1 MLFGFII
8 INIFLVMDK
17 KLIRLTESDFQRLI
31 EESVKTILNEIQI
44 PYNKDFLNGL
54 DSIDNR
60 SINAFI
66 QSMIPSGNRVSKN
79 SPYKGIRQLVLYFSP
94 EGAVKHGGVIT
105 KDIVNFIMKDDKIRK
120 IVYAI
125 SQEDKK
131 IIDLIYGANKT
142 SGRDLMQQIIW
153 HLDGIT
159 DQLMELNGLMNNANF
174 KNYFSGTDAMD
185 GSNDGK
191 RVGLSNI
198 LFKAYTGADEIKR
211 QNKKMQEILDKPKDA
226 FSYRIR

>member
-1 MLFGFII
+1 M
-8 INIFLVMDK
+8 
-17 KLIRLTESDFQRLI
+17 KLDQ
-31 EESVKTILNEIQI
+31 NEILSLLFLSTSFEKEI
-44 PYNKDFLNGL
+44 NMKEINEFLDIYTKNGDHDDKYYFYMPMHDDFNLELFEENKENGNFKL
-54 DSIDNR
+54 T
-60 SINAFI
+60 
-66 QSMIPSGNRVSKN
+66 KN
-79 SPYKGIRQLVLYFSP
+79 NELVQ
-94 EGAVKHGGVIT
+94 
-105 KDIVNFIMKDDKIRK
+105 NKIRK

-159 DQLMELNGLMNNANF
+159 DQLMELNGLMNSANF

-211 QNKKMQEILDKPKDA
+211 QIKKMQEILDKPKDA